1 MGTTLTIRL
10 KNKKAKKLI
19 EGLVDLDLIS
29 VVAEPE
35 IAWSPKKKKQAK
47 EFLDSY
53 KQAKLAEKGKLKLKS
68 LDELINEL

>member
-29 VVAEPE
+29 VVAEPD

-47 EFLDSY
+47 EFIDSY
-53 KQAKLAEKGKLKLKS
+53 KQAQKADKGEVKLKS
-68 LDELINEL
+68 AKSLLNEL